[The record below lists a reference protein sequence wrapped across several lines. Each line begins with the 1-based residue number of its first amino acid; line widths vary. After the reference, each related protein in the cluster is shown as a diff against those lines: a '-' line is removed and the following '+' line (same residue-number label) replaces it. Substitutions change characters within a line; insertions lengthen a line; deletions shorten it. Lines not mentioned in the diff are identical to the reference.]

1 MNLNLDK
8 EVLEIKDETIKIRRD
23 IHRNPELGFEEF
35 RTSDLVYNYMKNL
48 GYEVHKVAKTGVVAL
63 LRGKDES
70 KTLAIRADIDC
81 LPLQELN
88 NCDYASETDGKMHA
102 CGHDGH
108 TATALSVAKILKQ
121 KQSQLKGNVKFLF
134 QPAEEGPGGA
144 LPMIQEGVL
153 ENPKVDAI
161 IAMHVW
167 NEIEIGKVIV
177 KEGPLM
183 ASADE
188 FVITIKGIGGHGAVP
203 QFTVDSIVVAANVI
217 TTLQTII
224 SRNIDP
230 LEPAV
235 LTIGKIKG
243 GSNFNIIA
251 ETTELIGTVRTFNN
265 ELRAKIEKR
274 VEEVVKNVTAAF
286 GATYEI
292 KYTRI
297 YPPTINDSKITSIV
311 KKAAGKVVG
320 KENINDKDMTMGAED
335 MSFFLEKV
343 PGCYFMVG
351 SANKEKGLDKPHHS
365 PYFDFDEN
373 ALTIGTQVMINS
385 ILEYFNDD
393 SH

>member
-1 MNLNLDK
+1 
-8 EVLEIKDETIKIRRD
+8 
-23 IHRNPELGFEEF
+23 
-35 RTSDLVYNYMKNL
+35 
-48 GYEVHKVAKTGVVAL
+48 
-63 LRGKDES
+63 
-70 KTLAIRADIDC
+70 
-81 LPLQELN
+81 
-88 NCDYASETDGKMHA
+88 MHA

-108 TATALSVAKILKQ
+108 IAIAFSVAKILKE

-144 LPMIQEGVL
+144 LPMIQEGAL

-161 IAMHVW
+161 IALHLW

-188 FVITIKGIGGHGAVP
+188 FVIKIKGIGGHGAVP

-251 ETTELIGTVRTFNN
+251 ETVELIGTVRTFNN
-265 ELRAKIEKR
+265 ELRDEIEAR
-274 VEEVVKNVTAAF
+274 IEQIIKNVTGAF
-286 GATYEI
+286 GATYEYEYI
-292 KYTRI
+292 KM
-297 YPPTINDSKITSIV
+297 YPPTINDSK
-311 KKAAGKVVG
+311 
-320 KENINDKDMTMGAED
+320 N
-335 MSFFLEKV
+335 
-343 PGCYFMVG
+343 Y
-351 SANKEKGLDKPHHS
+351 
-365 PYFDFDEN
+365 
-373 ALTIGTQVMINS
+373 
-385 ILEYFNDD
+385 
-393 SH
+393 